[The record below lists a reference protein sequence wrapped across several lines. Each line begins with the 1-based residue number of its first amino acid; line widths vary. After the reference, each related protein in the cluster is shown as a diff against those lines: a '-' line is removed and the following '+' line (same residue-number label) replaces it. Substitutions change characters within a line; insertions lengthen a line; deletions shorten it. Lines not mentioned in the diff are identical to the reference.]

1 MKENVEKMIP
11 KYQQI
16 ALEIANRI
24 AEGGLPEGEHVFGRS
39 SIAGSFGV
47 SPETARRAFCM
58 LADMEIVSPE
68 RGTGMRILSKKKA
81 EQFREQF
88 RERWDVSSI
97 RDSIIASI
105 ERQKQEMDSL
115 YKNLDRLISTTEHY
129 RSTSPF
135 SPYMVRITPN
145 CRFIGKTIEEIR
157 FWHFTGATLVGIKR
171 GEQMLISPGPYAV
184 LQLNDVIFFV
194 TADSSDRRVREY
206 LEGSN

>member
-1 MKENVEKMIP
+1 MKNVDEKTIP

-24 AEGGLPEGEHVFGRS
+24 AEGELPEGERVFGRS
-39 SIAGSFGV
+39 SIAGSFNV

-81 EQFREQF
+81 ELFREQF
-88 RERWDVSSI
+88 RERWDVSVI
-97 RDSIIASI
+97 RDSIISSI

-115 YKNLDRLISTTEHY
+115 YKNLDKLISTTEHY
-129 RSTSPF
+129 RSTNPL
-135 SPYMVRITPN
+135 SPYLVRITGN
-145 CRFIGKTIEEIR
+145 CRFIGKTIDEIQ

-171 GEQMLISPGPYAV
+171 GDQMLVSPGPYAV

-194 TADSSDRRVREY
+194 TADSSDSRVRDY
-206 LEGSN
+206 LEM